1 VYSVADGALDLP
13 RDNRGMETSAGPALP
28 NPFRQMTN
36 LWWLFVISGVFWIVV
51 ALVVLQ
57 FDEASITTVGV
68 LIGIMFLVAG
78 VQNFFIGSVAGGSMQ
93 WILWIFAVLFVIA
106 GVISLVRPEDTFA
119 GVADILGFLFLLV
132 GVFWLVQA
140 FAERDA
146 NDLWWF
152 GLISGVAMIIL
163 AFWTGGQFFIEKQ
176 YVLLVFAGI
185 WALFHGVG
193 DLIKAFQIRKLRD
206 LSDLRA

>member
-1 VYSVADGALDLP
+1 MEPSARAVLP
-13 RDNRGMETSAGPALP
+13 D
-28 NPFRQMTN
+28 PFRQMAD
-36 LWWLFVISGVFWIVV
+36 LWWLWLISGVFWFVV

-57 FDEASITTVGV
+57 FDQASITTVGV

-78 VQNFFIGSVAGGSMQ
+78 VQNFFFGSLAGGATQ

-106 GVISLVRPEDTFA
+106 GVISLIQPEDTFA
-119 GVADILGFLFLLV
+119 GIADILGFLFLLV
-132 GVFWLVQA
+132 GLFWVLEA
-140 FAERDA
+140 FAERDT

-193 DLIKAFQIRKLRD
+193 DLIKAFAIRKLRD
-206 LSDLRA
+206 LSVAGP

>member
-1 VYSVADGALDLP
+1 MEPSARAVLP
-13 RDNRGMETSAGPALP
+13 D
-28 NPFRQMTN
+28 PFRQMAD
-36 LWWLFVISGVFWIVV
+36 LWWLWLISGVFWFVV

-57 FDEASITTVGV
+57 FDQASITTVGV

-78 VQNFFIGSVAGGSMQ
+78 VQNFFFGSLAGGATQ

-106 GVISLVRPEDTFA
+106 GVISLIQPEDTFA
-119 GVADILGFLFLLV
+119 GIADILGFLFLLV
-132 GVFWLVQA
+132 GLFWVLEA
-140 FAERDA
+140 FAERDT

-193 DLIKAFQIRKLRD
+193 DLIKAFAIRKLRD
-206 LSDLRA
+206 LSVPGP

>member
-1 VYSVADGALDLP
+1 MA
-13 RDNRGMETSAGPALP
+13 
-28 NPFRQMTN
+28 N
-36 LWWLFVISGVFWIVV
+36 LWWLWLISGVFWFVV

-57 FDEASITTVGV
+57 FDQASITTVGV

-78 VQNFFIGSVAGGSMQ
+78 VQNFFFGSLAGGAAQ

-106 GVISLVRPEDTFA
+106 GVISLIQPEDTFA
-119 GVADILGFLFLLV
+119 GIADVLGFLFLLV
-132 GVFWLVQA
+132 GLFWVIEA
-140 FAERDA
+140 FAERDT

-193 DLIKAFQIRKLRD
+193 DLIKAFTIRKLRD
-206 LSDLRA
+206 LSVPSR